1 MASFFIA
8 TAESKY
14 WPLEGT
20 LLFANGW
27 LLANSDGL
35 GDIRNILIAPNPE
48 EKQELFE
55 LSNKIYE
62 STLDEITGFLNTY
75 HSTSKSKK
83 YWEIIVGVWLRMLI
97 EAIAT
102 RTLIVQSVLKTDK
115 DTGIVVSPELSLSNA
130 PKSLQDF
137 QAGLKSISWNAS
149 VYRNIFEILNGK
161 FQQKTFAIDT
171 RKAIASPVS
180 KGFGP
185 SYLSSTYLPRLKELQ
200 LAIRLGSVPHRIKQ
214 IQLPI
219 TNSDEKIRAV
229 KLDVSVTGS
238 EIEYVVNS
246 LALQY
251 MPHSYLEGFS
261 FLLDRISHEYPKKPP
276 RSIFTANR
284 HLYDDAFNIWAAEMN
299 ERGSKFVLAQHGGH
313 FGTSRFASF
322 AERHELSV
330 ADKYLTWGWSSS
342 PQCTRAFV
350 LTQAGVTNR
359 KKVKG
364 TNLVVVTDHVWSHP
378 RSFFLDLAESGNY
391 LPFMYKIIDSLSDSI
406 KSNTLLRI
414 HHGHDET
421 GSPQDQWWANQA
433 PNIKQDDGKAPF
445 ATLLPNAKLILTSH
459 NGTTFPETISAGIPT
474 IISWDESFV
483 ALRDDAENVFSSL
496 EKVGIFHRTPESAAA
511 FINSIWDDVD
521 GWWNSQPTLN
531 ARKQF
536 IDQYART
543 VSNPVRFL
551 AKSLRF

>member
-1 MASFFIA
+1 LASFFIA

-27 LLANSDGL
+27 LLQNSDGL
-35 GDIRNILIAPNPE
+35 GNIRNISIAPNPE

-55 LSNKIYE
+55 LTNKIYE
-62 STLDEITGFLNTY
+62 STLDELVKVLNAY
-75 HSTSKSKK
+75 HSTSKSRR
-83 YWEIIVGVWLRMLI
+83 YWEIIVGIWLRLFI
-97 EAIAT
+97 EAVVT
-102 RTLIVQSVLKTDK
+102 RIVIVQSVLRSDK
-115 DTGIVVSPELSLSNA
+115 DTNIIVSPDLPVNCS
-130 PKSLQDF
+130 PQCLQDF

-149 VYRNIFEILNGK
+149 VYRNIFEIFNGK
-161 FQQKTFAIDT
+161 YQQNTFGIDT
-171 RKAIASPVS
+171 RAAIVSPVS

-214 IQLPI
+214 IQIIP
-219 TNSDEKIRAV
+219 TTCDEKMRFL
-229 KLDVSVTGS
+229 KLSTSFDGHA
-238 EIEYVVNS
+238 IADVVNS
-246 LALQY
+246 LVLRY
-251 MPHSYLEGFS
+251 VPHSYIEGFS
-261 FLLDRISHEYPKKPP
+261 ILIDRISLEFPKNPP

-284 HLYDDAFNIWAAEMN
+284 HIYDDVFNVWVAEMT
-299 ERGSKFVLAQHGGH
+299 ERGSKLVLAQHGGY
-313 FGTSRFASF
+313 FGTSRYASF
-322 AERHELSV
+322 AERHELLV
-330 ADKYLTWGWSSS
+330 ADRYLTWGWSSS
-342 PQCTRAFV
+342 PVCTKAFV
-350 LTQAGVTNR
+350 LTQAGVRKR
-359 KKVKG
+359 KKPVG

-391 LPFMYKIIDSLSDSI
+391 LPFMSKIVQSLDDSV

-421 GSPQDQWWANQA
+421 GSPQDQWWVNQA
-433 PNIKQDDGKAPF
+433 PNIKQDDGKATF

-474 IISWDESFV
+474 VISWDESFV
-483 ALRDDAENVFSSL
+483 ALRHDAENVFGLL

-521 GWWNSQPTLN
+521 GWWNSHATIE

-536 IDQYART
+536 TDRYART

-551 AKSLRF
+551 AKALRF